1 MINVNIDT
9 KTKIGQNSAYVKAD
23 NGVNVIIHFSSEDN
37 SEVEDI
43 VTNNLL
49 ISYEK
54 RIKKESYIHNK

>member
-1 MINVNIDT
+1 MNYIMTRTGQDT
-9 KTKIGQNSAYVKAD
+9 VFVKAN
-23 NGVNVIIHFSSEDN
+23 NGVNVRINFSSEDN

-54 RIKKESYIHNK
+54 RIKKESHIHNK

>member
-1 MINVNIDT
+1 MNYIMT
-9 KTKIGQNSAYVKAD
+9 RTGQDSTYVKAN
-23 NGVNVIIHFSSEDN
+23 NGVNVRINFSSEDN

-49 ISYEK
+49 LSYEK

>member
-1 MINVNIDT
+1 MNYIMTRTGQDT
-9 KTKIGQNSAYVKAD
+9 VFVKAN
-23 NGVNVIIHFSSEDN
+23 NGVNVRINFSSEDN

-49 ISYEK
+49 LSYEK

>member
-1 MINVNIDT
+1 MNYIMTRTGAD
-9 KTKIGQNSAYVKAD
+9 SAYVKVD
-23 NGVNVIIHFSSEDN
+23 NGVNVRINFSSEDN

-54 RIKKESYIHNK
+54 RIKKESHIHDK

>member
-1 MINVNIDT
+1 MNYIMTRTGAD
-9 KTKIGQNSAYVKAD
+9 SAYVKGD
-23 NGVNVIIHFSSEDN
+23 NGVNVRINFSSEDN

-43 VTNNLL
+43 VINNLL

>member
-1 MINVNIDT
+1 MNYIMTRTGVD
-9 KTKIGQNSAYVKAD
+9 SAYVKAD
-23 NGVNVIIHFSSEDN
+23 NGVNVSIHFSSEDN
-37 SEVEDI
+37 TEVEDF